1 MEMEKTK
8 ARGEAA
14 LLIAVVFML
23 GALLGAVATHM
34 WGERVW
40 GRQDTYS
47 AGRKPVNQVVA
58 DFTREL
64 QLTPDQ
70 QTQVTTI
77 IDDTRAQLKALYAPV
92 DMQREQIRQ
101 QTRARIRALL
111 TPEQQP
117 KFDAFMRRLDEQRA
131 KDQAAH

>member
-92 DMQREQIRQ
+92 DTQREQIRQ

-131 KDQAAH
+131 KDQATH

>member
-1 MEMEKTK
+1 MEKTK

-14 LLIAVVFML
+14 LLIAVVFLL
-23 GALLGAVATHM
+23 GVLLGAVATHM

-40 GRQDTYS
+40 GQQNAYS

-58 DFTREL
+58 EFTKEL

-70 QTQVTTI
+70 QTQVAAI
-77 IDDTRAQLKALYAPV
+77 IDDTRAQWKALYAPL
-92 DMQREQIRQ
+92 DAQKEQIRQ
-101 QTRARIRALL
+101 QSRARIRALL

-117 KFDAFMRRLDEQRA
+117 KFDAFMQRLDEQRA